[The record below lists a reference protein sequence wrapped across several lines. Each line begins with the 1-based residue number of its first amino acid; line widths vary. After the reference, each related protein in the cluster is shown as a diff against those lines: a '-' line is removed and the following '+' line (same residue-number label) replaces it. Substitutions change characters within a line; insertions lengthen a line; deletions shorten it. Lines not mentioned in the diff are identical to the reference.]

1 MKYLTFILL
10 VLSFS
15 CTPTQNVE
23 TKKEEPKEDMAKCET
38 LGTVKDFT
46 GLDGCGL
53 LIVLESGR
61 KLEPV
66 VIEDKNFKLRDG
78 QKIRFNYKAER
89 EVMSICMGGMTV
101 RITCIEEIE

>member
-1 MKYLTFILL
+1 MRYLTLFILI
-10 VLSFS
+10 LSIS

-23 TKKEEPKEDMAKCET
+23 DVKEEKTRCET
-38 LGTVKDFT
+38 EGTVKDFT

-66 VIEDKNFKLRDG
+66 IIDDKDFKLRDG
-78 QKIRFNYKAER
+78 QKIRFDYKAER
-89 EVMSICMGGMTV
+89 EVMSVCMGGMTV
-101 RITCIEEIE
+101 RITCIKEI